1 MAEYQ
6 QRVPKLKPVK
16 RNDGTW
22 YVRATWRDAPVEPI
36 GDFQSE
42 AAAHDW
48 IARKAKDYFLQR
60 GKQ

>member
-1 MAEYQ
+1 M
-6 QRVPKLKPVK
+6 

-22 YVRATWRDAPVEPI
+22 YARATWRDAPVERI

-48 IARKAKDYFLQR
+48 IARKAKDYFLRR